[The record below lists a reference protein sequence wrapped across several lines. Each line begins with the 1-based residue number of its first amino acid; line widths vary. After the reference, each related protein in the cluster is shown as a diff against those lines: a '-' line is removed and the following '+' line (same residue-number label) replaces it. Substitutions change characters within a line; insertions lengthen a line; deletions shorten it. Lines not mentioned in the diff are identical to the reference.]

1 MTRAQR
7 MQLLSRLLTA
17 AALVLAVIALA
28 LWLFGGGGGYRV
40 SMLLETSS
48 QLVTGNEVKVGG
60 VPIGTVTAIELTEDY
75 QARVEVQI
83 DHEAYV
89 PLREGTR
96 AEVLFD
102 SLTSVAGR
110 YLSLTPGPA
119 SADEIEDGGEIAG
132 DRTKAAIDPDQVLQT
147 IDEDVQRDLR
157 GLLRKAPKILEGEAA
172 KQANEGFEALSPALS
187 QSSALAHE
195 LAKDE
200 RALRRLLTESADVVS
215 ALASRPEDLEQL
227 TANAL
232 ATTQAIADHD
242 RALDS
247 SLTQLPPVLRRTNT
261 TLVNLRSTLED
272 LRPLVRDTRPAA
284 RPLTEALQRVRPL
297 VARARPV
304 VSKLRETVR
313 RPGASND
320 LLDALRGVLPVA
332 REGVPAFE
340 STSQVLND
348 LKQIVTELRPYT
360 PDLVNAL
367 GAFSGTSS
375 GYYDANGHYLRI
387 SFQGSLFTLSDTGA
401 LVPLPELSSQ
411 TGLRRGI
418 LRRCPGAAFQQ
429 LPDKSNPYFEVED
442 VCDPD
447 HTLHSEAPFG

>member
-1 MTRAQR
+1 
-7 MQLLSRLLTA
+7 LTA
-17 AALVLAVIALA
+17 GAVVLAAVVIALF
-28 LWLFGGGGGYRV
+28 LFGGGSSYRV

-48 QLVTGNEVKVGG
+48 QLVNGNEVKVGG
-60 VPIGTVTAIELTEDY
+60 VPIGVITSIELTEDY
-75 QARVEVQI
+75 QARIEI
-83 DHEAYV
+83 EISNDDYA

-96 AEVLFD
+96 ADVLFD
-102 SLTSVAGR
+102 SLSSVAAR
-110 YLSLTPGPA
+110 YLALTMGPEG
-119 SADEIEDGGEIAG
+119 ADEIEDGGQLTP
-132 DRTKAAIDPDQVLQT
+132 DHTSAAVDPDQVLNT
-147 IDEDVQRDLR
+147 IDKDVQRDLR
-157 GLLRKAPKILEGEAA
+157 GLLRKAPKIFEGEAA
-172 KQANEGFEALSPALS
+172 EQANAGFEALSPALS
-187 QSSALAHE
+187 QSSALAQAI
-195 LAKDE
+195 AKDE

-247 SLTQLPPVLRRTNT
+247 ALVQLPPTLRRTNT
-261 TLVNLRSTLED
+261 TLVNLRATLQD
-272 LRPLVRDTRPAA
+272 LRPLVRETRPAA
-284 RPLTEALQRVRPL
+284 RPLTEALQRVRPI

-304 VSKLRETVR
+304 VAKLRETVR

-320 LLDALRGVLPVA
+320 LLDALRGILPVA

-340 STSQVLND
+340 STTQLLKD
-348 LKQIVTELRPYT
+348 LAPIVTELRPYT

-401 LVPLPELSSQ
+401 LVPLPQLSSL
-411 TGLRRGI
+411 TGLRRGVR
-418 LRRCPGAAFQQ
+418 RRCPGAATQR
-429 LPDKSNPYFEVED
+429 LPDGSNPFFEVEG
-442 VCDPD
+442 VCNPED
-447 HTLHSEAPFG
+447 TLR